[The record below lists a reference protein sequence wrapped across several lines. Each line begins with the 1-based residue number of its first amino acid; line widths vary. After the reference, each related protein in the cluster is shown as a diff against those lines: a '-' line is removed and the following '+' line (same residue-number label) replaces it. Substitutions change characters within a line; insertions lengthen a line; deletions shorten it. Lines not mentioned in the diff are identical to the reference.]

1 MDAEQ
6 VYTVDEARALLPQ
19 VRATLIQ
26 LAIERRRADDAHAA
40 LHRQLGTDPAH
51 RARRRFEAETAER
64 RARVRALLDHIESL
78 GVVVRDLETGLVD
91 FPTLREGKRAW
102 LCWRLDDPQLA
113 FWHTSREGYASRRPL

>member
-19 VRATLIQ
+19 VRATLVQ

-40 LHRQLGTDPAH
+40 LHRQLGADPAH
-51 RARRRFEAETAER
+51 RARRRLEAETAER
-64 RARVRALLDHIESL
+64 RARVRALLDHLESL
-78 GVVVRDLETGLVD
+78 GVVVRDLETGLID
-91 FPTLREGKRAW
+91 FPTLREGERAW